1 MATLTKADII
11 EAISNKIDMERADIK
26 KLVDASFEEIRK
38 SLENGENVRVSG
50 FGNFLLRDKDVRPGR
65 NPKTGKEVDITARRV
80 VSFKSG
86 QKLRAR
92 VENTKSVFLFTKN
105 IVMLI

>member
-1 MATLTKADII
+1 MTTLTKADIV
-11 EAISNKIDMERADIK
+11 EAIADKIDIEKNDIK
-26 KLVDASFEEIRK
+26 VLVDQIFEEIRK
-38 SLENGENVRVSG
+38 SLESGENVRLSG
-50 FGNFLLRDKDVRPGR
+50 FGNFLLRDKSVRPGR

-92 VENTKSVFLFTKN
+92 VEDTVSKD
-105 IVMLI
+105 

>member
-1 MATLTKADII
+1 MTTLTKADIVESI
-11 EAISNKIDMERADIK
+11 AEKVEIDKNEIK
-26 KLVDASFEEIRK
+26 RLVDQIFEEIRK
-38 SLENGENVRVSG
+38 SLESGENVRISG
-50 FGNFLLRDKDVRPGR
+50 FGNFLLRDKSVRPGR

-92 VENTKSVFLFTKN
+92 VEDTVSND
-105 IVMLI
+105 

>member
-1 MATLTKADII
+1 MTTLTKADII
-11 EAISNKIDMERADIK
+11 EAIAEKTDMDRADIK
-26 KLVDASFEEIRK
+26 KLVDDSFEEIRRT
-38 SLENGENVRVSG
+38 LENGENVRISG
-50 FGNFLLRDKDVRPGR
+50 FGNFLLRDKSVRPGR

-92 VENTKSVFLFTKN
+92 VENTTPN
-105 IVMLI
+105 A

>member
-1 MATLTKADII
+1 MTTLTKADIV
-11 EAISNKIDMERADIK
+11 EAIAEKTDMERPDIK
-26 KLVDASFEEIRK
+26 LLVDSTFEEIRK
-38 SLENGENVRVSG
+38 SLESGENVRISG
-50 FGNFLLRDKDVRPGR
+50 FGNFLLRDKAVRPGR

-92 VENTKSVFLFTKN
+92 VENTPPVA
-105 IVMLI
+105 

>member
-1 MATLTKADII
+1 MTTLTKADIV
-11 EAISNKIDMERADIK
+11 EAIAAKTDMERPDIK
-26 KLVDASFEEIRK
+26 QLVDGTFEEIRK
-38 SLENGENVRVSG
+38 SLESGENVRISG
-50 FGNFLLRDKDVRPGR
+50 FGNFLLRDKAVRPGR

-92 VENTKSVFLFTKN
+92 VENTKPSA
-105 IVMLI
+105 